1 MYANANDEVL
11 ITSYAEKTNKQRYF
25 TTNKIVRSLVETC
38 NFSLW
43 PNKGLP
49 FQKAEK
55 LMSTQNPDTV
65 KSGSPC
71 SLCGEIV
78 SQRRSRS

>member
-1 MYANANDEVL
+1 
-11 ITSYAEKTNKQRYF
+11 
-25 TTNKIVRSLVETC
+25 VETC

-78 SQRRSRS
+78 SQRKSRS